1 MVSWIVFGGVTDHTV
16 QVGGGG
22 LVIIIAGVYPRFELK
37 PAATKV
43 WQFAT
48 FTNNYFQLSN
58 FTGFCKMP
66 KYYGLIPQ
74 LKVQICYRVAS
85 NDAWKTR
92 DVSKTCQLQC
102 MLVKAMRRSLWRA
115 GNHTGALS
123 QRSFHDCNCERSK
136 ASSLSRVLKK
146 ALYYFN
152 TQHDALVC
160 SAQPPNT
167 PHIGITR
174 RSCEECAT
182 LIAFPM

>member
-1 MVSWIVFGGVTDHTV
+1 MFLSRKEIRMKTNISAFWYLLHCRCILSWIILGGVTNHTV
-16 QVGGGG
+16 PVGGV
-22 LVIIIAGVYPRFELK
+22 LVIVSAGVYPWFELK

-48 FTNNYFQLSN
+48 FTKNSFQFSN

-74 LKVQICYRVAS
+74 LKVQNCYRAAS

-123 QRSFHDCNCERSK
+123 QRSFRDCNCEHNK

-146 ALYYFN
+146 ALNYFN
-152 TQHDALVC
+152 TQH
-160 SAQPPNT
+160 NT
-167 PHIGITR
+167 
-174 RSCEECAT
+174 
-182 LIAFPM
+182 LY